1 MDYPQRNTDAAK
13 KYGLERENADSGR
26 GRPLP
31 LMGELAVSKQKKGN
45 CYLQQPVNRRKHRLL
60 QVLGRTGLKHEEK
73 QVYGLLFNPSS
84 FLAWVQRV

>member
-31 LMGELAVSKQKKGN
+31 LRGEQAKKGN
-45 CYLQQPVNRRKHRLL
+45 
-60 QVLGRTGLKHEEK
+60 
-73 QVYGLLFNPSS
+73 SS
-84 FLAWVQRV
+84 LSTDESTACCRSWMG